1 MLLPSLQKIGHT
13 VVTKLSKFGNV
24 AVTEPYEDRQ
34 FLCHCVERSWVMLLL
49 PYLKRW
55 VTLLS
60 VCLKKMCN
68 VTATL
73 SGGNIVVTMSVEG
86 G

>member
-1 MLLPSLQKIGHT
+1 MLGSSSLKKIGN
-13 VVTKLSKFGNV
+13 VV
-24 AVTEPYEDRQ
+24 VTEPNEDGR
-34 FLCHCVERSWVMLLL
+34 FLCHCVERRWVMLLL

-60 VCLKKMCN
+60 VCFQKMCN
-68 VTATL
+68 VTATS